1 MRRLMAFVPPET
13 VLKMFALIE
22 MKKINAVYPAK
33 KSEDQK
39 KRKSPLEKGTFP
51 DWLVQPNRLHII
63 GEDRRIRQE
72 KRNAIRKMVEYS
84 VLLCGGGRGNG
95 T

>member
-1 MRRLMAFVPPET
+1 MASAPPVT

-39 KRKSPLEKGTFP
+39 TEKAP
-51 DWLVQPNRLHII
+51 
-63 GEDRRIRQE
+63 
-72 KRNAIRKMVEYS
+72 
-84 VLLCGGGRGNG
+84 
-95 T
+95 